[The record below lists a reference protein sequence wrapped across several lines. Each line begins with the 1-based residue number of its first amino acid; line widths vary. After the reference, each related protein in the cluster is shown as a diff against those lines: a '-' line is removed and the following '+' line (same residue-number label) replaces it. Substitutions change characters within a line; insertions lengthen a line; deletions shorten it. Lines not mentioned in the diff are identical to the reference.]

1 MSRAAPGGPKRVAF
15 CGKNKRNGGHIT
27 ISTTSVLV
35 CLARDY
41 RLFPC
46 RSPEDCLSFPRHI
59 HSRSLSVLYSK
70 HKLHIHYL
78 RLVVIV

>member
-1 MSRAAPGGPKRVAF
+1 MGAINESGGARWTKAGVF

-35 CLARDY
+35 CLACDY

-46 RSPEDCLSFPRHI
+46 RSPEDCLSFPSHT
-59 HSRSLSVLYSK
+59 HSRSKFVLQSK
-70 HKLHIHYL
+70 HKL
-78 RLVVIV
+78 